1 MKKVFVSGCYDI
13 IHGGHIEFFTQ
24 AKALGDYLI
33 VSFANDE
40 VLLKYK
46 GRKSSLPLEH
56 KKRLLE
62 SLSMVDEVVVGDN
75 VEEDGLDF
83 IAHFLRIKPDILAVT
98 EDDKYG
104 EQKKKLC
111 ALTNTKYVVLPKTL
125 NYEKISTSEIID
137 WIKAPKE
144 VPLRVDFGGG
154 WLDVPKLS
162 VEGGFIV
169 NCAISPLVSITNWPY
184 EIKSGLGGSAA
195 YSILTGKNA
204 IENELNLGVGWQD
217 PAIIKETGLCVW
229 RSGKLPVLEAK
240 YNPDWLRGK
249 MALLWTGK
257 THITYELTD
266 LKRNYHLIIQA
277 GKLAKDACEK
287 KNVHILAEAINTS
300 YKAQIDEGM
309 NEVPGFNSIAK
320 KYCGGGYG
328 GYVLYLFDDQKERDI
343 FLQNDNTVLIEP
355 YLKK

>member
-104 EQKKKLC
+104 EQKKKL
-111 ALTNTKYVVLPKTL
+111 
-125 NYEKISTSEIID
+125 
-137 WIKAPKE
+137 
-144 VPLRVDFGGG
+144 
-154 WLDVPKLS
+154 
-162 VEGGFIV
+162 
-169 NCAISPLVSITNWPY
+169 
-184 EIKSGLGGSAA
+184 
-195 YSILTGKNA
+195 
-204 IENELNLGVGWQD
+204 
-217 PAIIKETGLCVW
+217 IIK
-229 RSGKLPVLEAK
+229 RF
-240 YNPDWLRGK
+240 
-249 MALLWTGK
+249 LLQ
-257 THITYELTD
+257 
-266 LKRNYHLIIQA
+266 R
-277 GKLAKDACEK
+277 
-287 KNVHILAEAINTS
+287 
-300 YKAQIDEGM
+300 
-309 NEVPGFNSIAK
+309 
-320 KYCGGGYG
+320 
-328 GYVLYLFDDQKERDI
+328 
-343 FLQNDNTVLIEP
+343 
-355 YLKK
+355 